1 MLSRPLAILV
11 GRLVIGRDELRPN
24 EVVIGGEAPHPDFRT
39 AAHEPDFHHS
49 RSRRGAI
56 HCAQMM
62 VRETSDHARLRRGD
76 RSTSAVSLRLR
87 FGAMPVGYCALRSS
101 LACAAMSARR
111 RRVNT
116 SLRRHTQA
124 LLFHGPRVPPNT
136 SFGLGWQAK
145 AVTTAGAKWSGW
157 RGLCRGWAVGVRR
170 HLAFVR
176 RRSRSISKTAAFQPI
191 PHGETLGTEGA
202 GGRNERT
209 RRMAVALGAAHL
221 GGTPH
226 GGGMRGREERPD
238 AQPVTVQGRG
248 CSWRVA
254 TTVDVASPWS
264 PPASRSKSEARMGH
278 P

>member
-1 MLSRPLAILV
+1 VLSRPLAILV

-56 HCAQMM
+56 HCAQLM

-145 AVTTAGAKWSGW
+145 AVTIPNAFGIGAGFAW
-157 RGLCRGWAVGVRR
+157 VGESEFAATWLSCEGVAEAFPKQRRSNQSRTVRR
-170 HLAFVR
+170 SAPKAREGGTSGRDEWRWLSVR
-176 RRSRSISKTAAFQPI
+176 HILGGRRTVA
-191 PHGETLGTEGA
+191 GCE
-202 GGRNERT
+202 GGRNDRT
-209 RRMAVALGAAHL
+209 RSPSRCKDGVARGASLPRLTLHHLGANP
-221 GGTPH
+221 PH
-226 GGGMRGREERPD
+226 
-238 AQPVTVQGRG
+238 A
-248 CSWRVA
+248 
-254 TTVDVASPWS
+254 
-264 PPASRSKSEARMGH
+264 
-278 P
+278 